1 VKTFTWKVTV
11 RWSDLDPNGHVRHSV
26 YYDFG
31 AQARINYLQ
40 QQGVGIAWLA
50 EKGLGPVLFR
60 EEAQFK
66 RELSFG
72 DDLTIDTRISGVSAD
87 HRKWSMRH
95 RIWRGDELC
104 AVLDLDGAWLD
115 LKTRR
120 IAAPPPEL
128 VAKFEDL
135 ERTEDFCETGC
146 KGKG

>member
-1 VKTFTWKVTV
+1 MKPFVWKVTV

-40 QQGVGIAWLA
+40 QQGVGIGWLA

-60 EEAQFK
+60 EQAQFK

-72 DDLTIDTRISGVSAD
+72 DDLIIDTRISGVSAD

-95 RIWRGDELC
+95 RIWRGEELC

-120 IAAPPPEL
+120 IAQPPQEL
-128 VAKFEDL
+128 VAKFEAL
-135 ERTEDFCETGC
+135 ERTEDFIQSV
-146 KGKG
+146 

>member
-1 VKTFTWKVTV
+1 MKTFVWHLTV

-31 AQARINYLQ
+31 AQARINCLQ
-40 QQGVGIAWLA
+40 QQGVGIVWLA
-50 EKGLGPVLFR
+50 ERGIGPVLFR

-72 DDLTIDTRISGVSAD
+72 DELTIDTRISGISAD

-115 LKTRR
+115 LNARR
-120 IAAPPPEL
+120 IVEPPVEL
-128 VAKFEDL
+128 VAKFEEL
-135 ERTEDFCETGC
+135 ERTEDFRVIGVKADT
-146 KGKG
+146 